1 MNGDSHDTPGHR
13 LFAALYDPVMALPER
28 VSLPPHR
35 RYLVEGLS
43 GRVLDVGAGTGASF
57 PYFAERAREADLE
70 VHAVEPDPH
79 VRRRALETAREAG
92 LSVDLRNAGAER
104 LPYPDDHFDAALA
117 GIVFCTIPDPS
128 AALDEL
134 GRVLRPGGEL
144 RFLEHVRGEGL
155 RARLQALIEPVWRRI
170 AGGCHV
176 TRDTVGLFEAHDA
189 FDAVE
194 VERIGFGLFPAN
206 PFLRGTLVR
215 PDDRDSPDRRRREP
229 STRRSDGR

>member
-1 MNGDSHDTPGHR
+1 MPRRAVSDSLNR

-43 GRVLDVGAGTGASF
+43 GRVLDVGAGTGANF
-57 PYFAERAREADLE
+57 PYLAERAREAALE

-79 VRRRALETAREAG
+79 MRRRAREAAREAG
-92 LSVDLRNAGAER
+92 LDVDIRDAGAER
-104 LPYPDDHFDAALA
+104 LPYEDGSFDAALA
-117 GIVFCTIPDPS
+117 GIVFCTIPDPG

-134 GRVLRPGGEL
+134 ARVLRPGGEL
-144 RFLEHVRGEGL
+144 RFLEHVASTGV
-155 RARLQALIEPVWRRI
+155 RARLQHLVGPVWKRV

-176 TRDTVGLFEAHDA
+176 TRDTVSLFEAHGA
-189 FDAVE
+189 FDVRE
-194 VERIGFGLFPAN
+194 VEPIGFGLFPAD

-215 PDDRDSPDRRRREP
+215 REDKE
-229 STRRSDGR
+229 SRRSDSRRGSIGSP